1 MSSPQS
7 VDTKKKSFTNYRV
20 FGFWLANHLKE
31 EGVIDVDMH
40 KALLDAQQIFGAKDA
55 QEEFYGKFF
64 TSLPEVTKD
73 LKEHVKSS
81 AQSSKA
87 ATKLAEKEAAKAA
100 KLVEKEAAK
109 EAAKAEKAEKLAAKL
124 AEKEAA
130 KAEKLAAKLAEKEAA
145 KAEKLAAKLAAK
157 KAAKVEKAEKLVEK
171 DAAKAEKVV
180 EEVVENE
187 EDERPGT
194 PLLVEEEYEE
204 VEESSSVKTD
214 PIMKGLLEEVLSEAD
229 AESLVL
235 EVNDLKK
242 KKTLYI
248 KRPIQINNVCFLDA
262 EMKQSANALCVM
274 SEGKEDSDP
283 VFQYKRGKQIK

>member
-64 TSLPEVTKD
+64 ASLPEVTKD

-109 EAAKAEKAEKLAAKL
+109 EAAN
-124 AEKEAA
+124 
-130 KAEKLAAKLAEKEAA
+130 AA

-157 KAAKVEKAEKLVEK
+157 EAVKAEKLAAKLAAKEAAKAAKIAAKEAAKVEKVEK
-171 DAAKAEKVV
+171 
-180 EEVVENE
+180 VENE

-214 PIMKGLLEEVLSEAD
+214 PIMKGLLEEVLSETD

-274 SEGKEDSDP
+274 AEGKEDSDP

>member
-31 EGVIDVDMH
+31 EGVIDVEMH

-100 KLVEKEAAK
+100 LLAAKLVEK
-109 EAAKAEKAEKLAAKL
+109 EAAKAEKAEKLAAK
-124 AEKEAA
+124 E
-130 KAEKLAAKLAEKEAA
+130 AEKEAA

-157 KAAKVEKAEKLVEK
+157 EAAKAEKLASKLAAKE
-171 DAAKAEKVV
+171 AAKAEKVV
-180 EEVVENE
+180 EKVVEEVVEKE
-187 EDERPGT
+187 EDERPDT

-262 EMKQSANALCVM
+262 KMKQSANALCVM
-274 SEGKEDSDP
+274 AEGKEDSDP

>member
-157 KAAKVEKAEKLVEK
+157 KAAKAEKLVEK

>member
-31 EGVIDVDMH
+31 EGVIDVEMH

-87 ATKLAEKEAAKAA
+87 ATKLAEKEAAKA
-100 KLVEKEAAK
+100 
-109 EAAKAEKAEKLAAKL
+109 EKAEKLAAKE

-130 KAEKLAAKLAEKEAA
+130 KAEKLAAKLAEKEAV
-145 KAEKLAAKLAAK
+145 KAEKLAAK
-157 KAAKVEKAEKLVEK
+157 KAEKLVEK
-171 DAAKAEKVV
+171 KAAKVV
-180 EEVVENE
+180 EKE

-194 PLLVEEEYEE
+194 PLLEEEYEE

-214 PIMKGLLEEVLSEAD
+214 PIMKGLLEEVLSETD

-248 KRPIQINNVCFLDA
+248 KRPIQINNMCFLDA

-274 SEGKEDSDP
+274 ASWRKERKIVTPSSNTSEVSK
-283 VFQYKRGKQIK
+283 

>member
-31 EGVIDVDMH
+31 EGVIDVEMH

-100 KLVEKEAAK
+100 KLAAKLVEKET
-109 EAAKAEKAEKLAAKL
+109 AKAEKAEKLAAKL

-130 KAEKLAAKLAEKEAA
+130 KAEKLAAKLAEKEAV
-145 KAEKLAAKLAAK
+145 KAEKEAAK
-157 KAAKVEKAEKLVEK
+157 E
-171 DAAKAEKVV
+171 AAKAEKAEKEAAKAEKEAEKVV
-180 EEVVENE
+180 EKVVENE
-187 EDERPGT
+187 DDERPGT

>member
-31 EGVIDVDMH
+31 EGVIDVETH

-100 KLVEKEAAK
+100 KLAAKLAEKEAAN
-109 EAAKAEKAEKLAAKL
+109 AEKAEKLAAKL

-130 KAEKLAAKLAEKEAA
+130 KAEKL
-145 KAEKLAAKLAAK
+145 
-157 KAAKVEKAEKLVEK
+157 V
-171 DAAKAEKVV
+171 EKVV
-180 EEVVENE
+180 EQVVEQE
-187 EDERPGT
+187 EDKRPGT

-274 SEGKEDSDP
+274 AEGKEDSDP

>member
-1 MSSPQS
+1 M
-7 VDTKKKSFTNYRV
+7 
-20 FGFWLANHLKE
+20 
-31 EGVIDVDMH
+31 
-40 KALLDAQQIFGAKDA
+40 KAKI
-55 QEEFYGKFF
+55 
-64 TSLPEVTKD
+64 
-73 LKEHVKSS
+73 
-81 AQSSKA
+81 
-87 ATKLAEKEAAKAA
+87 
-100 KLVEKEAAK
+100 AAK
-109 EAAKAEKAEKLAAKL
+109 EAAK
-124 AEKEAA
+124 
-130 KAEKLAAKLAEKEAA
+130 
-145 KAEKLAAKLAAK
+145 
-157 KAAKVEKAEKLVEK
+157 VEK
-171 DAAKAEKVV
+171 
-180 EEVVENE
+180 VENE

-214 PIMKGLLEEVLSEAD
+214 PIMKGLLEEVLSETD

-274 SEGKEDSDP
+274 AEGKEDSDP

>member
-31 EGVIDVDMH
+31 EGVIDVEMH

-109 EAAKAEKAEKLAAKL
+109 EAANAAKAEKLAAKLAAKEAVKAEKLAAKL

-130 KAEKLAAKLAEKEAA
+130 KAAKIAAKE
-145 KAEKLAAKLAAK
+145 
-157 KAAKVEKAEKLVEK
+157 AAKVEK
-171 DAAKAEKVV
+171 
-180 EEVVENE
+180 VENE
-187 EDERPGT
+187 EDERPGA

-274 SEGKEDSDP
+274 AEGKEDSDP

>member
-31 EGVIDVDMH
+31 DGVIDVEMH

-130 KAEKLAAKLAEKEAA
+130 KAEKLAAKLAAKEAA
-145 KAEKLAAKLAAK
+145 KAEKLAAK
-157 KAAKVEKAEKLVEK
+157 KAEKLVEK
-171 DAAKAEKVV
+171 KAAKVV
-180 EEVVENE
+180 EKE

-214 PIMKGLLEEVLSEAD
+214 PIMKGLLEEVLSETD

-248 KRPIQINNVCFLDA
+248 KRPIQINNMCFLDA

-274 SEGKEDSDP
+274 AEGKEDSDP

>member
-31 EGVIDVDMH
+31 DGVIDVEMH

-87 ATKLAEKEAAKAA
+87 ATKLAEKEAAKAEKLAA
-100 KLVEKEAAK
+100 KLAAK
-109 EAAKAEKAEKLAAKL
+109 EAAKAEKAEKLATKL

-130 KAEKLAAKLAEKEAA
+130 KAEKLASKLAAKEAVKAEKLAAKLAAKEAA
-145 KAEKLAAKLAAK
+145 KAEKLAAK
-157 KAAKVEKAEKLVEK
+157 KAEKLVEK
-171 DAAKAEKVV
+171 KAAKVV
-180 EEVVENE
+180 EKE

-214 PIMKGLLEEVLSEAD
+214 PIMKGLLEEVLSETD

-274 SEGKEDSDP
+274 AEGKEDSDP

>member
-1 MSSPQS
+1 MSSAQS

-31 EGVIDVDMH
+31 EGVIDVEMH

-100 KLVEKEAAK
+100 KLAEKEAAK

-145 KAEKLAAKLAAK
+145 KAAKI
-157 KAAKVEKAEKLVEK
+157 AAKVEKVEK
-171 DAAKAEKVV
+171 
-180 EEVVENE
+180 VENE

-214 PIMKGLLEEVLSEAD
+214 PIMKGLLEEVLSETD

-274 SEGKEDSDP
+274 AEGKEDSDP

>member
-31 EGVIDVDMH
+31 DGVIDVEMH

-87 ATKLAEKEAAKAA
+87 ATKLAEKEAAKAEKLAA
-100 KLVEKEAAK
+100 KLAAK
-109 EAAKAEKAEKLAAKL
+109 EAAKAEKAEKLAT
-124 AEKEAA
+124 
-130 KAEKLAAKLAEKEAA
+130 KLAEKEAA

-157 KAAKVEKAEKLVEK
+157 EAVKAEKLAAKKAEKLVEK
-171 DAAKAEKVV
+171 KAAKVV
-180 EEVVENE
+180 EKE
-187 EDERPGT
+187 EDERPDT

-214 PIMKGLLEEVLSEAD
+214 PIMKGLLEEVLSETD

-274 SEGKEDSDP
+274 AEGKEDSDP